1 MYLPTAHC
9 MHVSLLCLV
18 MPMLTPTAQPHKVM
32 LCTVQECKSNE
43 NTVLAVTPRG
53 GHVAFLQGLW
63 PLGTAW
69 MDQVAIQFLTTC
81 SNMCQNQFDATQGN
95 AVCS

>member
-1 MYLPTAHC
+1 
-9 MHVSLLCLV
+9 
-18 MPMLTPTAQPHKVM
+18 MPVLNPTAQSDKVM
-32 LCTVQECKSNE
+32 MCTVQECKSNE

-63 PLGTAW
+63 PFGTAW

-81 SNMCQNQFDATQGN
+81 SNMCQNQFDATQAN
-95 AVCS
+95 AGSS